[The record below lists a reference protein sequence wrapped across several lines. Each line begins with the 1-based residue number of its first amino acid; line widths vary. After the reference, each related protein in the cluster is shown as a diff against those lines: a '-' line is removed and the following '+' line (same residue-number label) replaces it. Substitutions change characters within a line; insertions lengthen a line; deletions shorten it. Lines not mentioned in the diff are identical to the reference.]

1 MLSLYGAL
9 PRREEWEMA
18 LINCP
23 ECGGK
28 ISEFAEVCPHCG
40 FPMEYE
46 GMEEALKKFG
56 PGKMEP
62 ITQEPVEDKI

>member
-1 MLSLYGAL
+1 
-9 PRREEWEMA
+9 MA

-46 GMEEALKKFG
+46 GMEETLKKFG

-62 ITQEPVEDKI
+62 ITQELVEDDI